1 MRYAAS
7 LGLAATLLSL
17 TANAAEPE
25 TAKSERVFRAGAAR
39 ANITPPLGSLIVGGW
54 KPMPAKHIHDDLWV
68 RCLVLDD
75 GKTKLAFAIC
85 DNLGMVREVF
95 DEAKRRAEEATGI
108 PAHCMLMAATHSHS
122 AASARAD
129 NRYLPDQPI
138 DGYPE
143 FIIDRIVDG
152 LVCAVNNLEPAEI
165 GWAMTEDPR
174 HVFNRRWFMKP
185 GTPTPN
191 PFGGTDQAVMNPG
204 SKNLLKPAGP
214 TDPQINFL
222 SVRSTEGR
230 PIALLAN
237 YSLHYVGG
245 VPSSD
250 ISADYFG
257 MFADRIQELLGAD
270 RLQPPF
276 VGSLTNGASGD
287 VNNINFL
294 NRSKRKPPYE
304 QMRYVA
310 DEVAKKVHAAEQKM
324 IYHKWV
330 PLNAAASELT
340 LETRRPTTEQLA
352 RAEKV
357 VADPESVELYHRH
370 EPTYAKRMLQLK
382 DVPNTRDIPLTALRI
397 GDLGIVAIPFEVF
410 AEIGLGIRER
420 SPLATTF
427 TISHAGGSF
436 GYLPTEPQHAL
447 GGYETWLGT
456 NFVQKDA
463 AARISDRLIEMLEQL
478 K

>member
-1 MRYAAS
+1 MRCPAS
-7 LGLAATLLSL
+7 LGLAIILMSL

-25 TAKSERVFRAGAAR
+25 ASQNERVFRAGAAVS
-39 ANITPPLGSLIVGGW
+39 NITPPLGSLIVGGW
-54 KPMPAKHIHDDLWV
+54 KPIPATNIHDQLWV
-68 RCLVLDD
+68 RCLVLDN
-75 GKTKLAFAIC
+75 GETKLAFAIC

-95 DEAKRRAEEATGI
+95 DEAKRRTAEATGI
-108 PAHCMLMAATHSHS
+108 PTHCMIMAATHTHS
-122 AASARAD
+122 AASARAG
-129 NRYLPDQPI
+129 NRYLPEQPI
-138 DGYPE
+138 DDYAK

-152 LVCAVNNLEPAEI
+152 MVCAVNDLEPAEI

-174 HVFNRRWFMKP
+174 HVNNRRWHLEP

-191 PFGGTDQAVMNPG
+191 PFGGTDKVVMNPG

-214 TDPQINFL
+214 TDSQINFL
-222 SVRSTEGR
+222 SVRSLDGR

-245 VPSSD
+245 VNRGD

-257 MFADRIQELLGAD
+257 MFSDRIQELLGAD

-276 VGSLTNGASGD
+276 VGILTNGASGD
-287 VNNINFL
+287 VNNIDFR
-294 NRSKRKPPYE
+294 NRSNRKPPYE

-310 DEVAKKVHAAEQKM
+310 DEVAKKVYGAEQKM
-324 IYHKWV
+324 TYHKWV
-330 PLNAAASELT
+330 PLAGAASELP
-340 LETRRPTTEQLA
+340 LKTRRPTLEQLA

-357 VADPESVELYHRH
+357 AADPEGVELYHRH
-370 EPTYAKRMLQLK
+370 EPTYATRLIAMKN
-382 DVPNTRDIPLTALRI
+382 VPETRDIPLTTLRI

-420 SPLATTF
+420 SPLPATF

-436 GYLPTEPQHAL
+436 GYLPTETQHAL

-463 AARISDRLIEMLEQL
+463 AARISDRLIEMLEEL

>member
-1 MRYAAS
+1 MRCSAS
-7 LGLAATLLSL
+7 LGLILIALSL
-17 TANAAEPE
+17 AAGAAEPE
-25 TAKSERVFRAGAAR
+25 EAKSERVFRAGAATS
-39 ANITPPLGSLIVGGW
+39 NITPPLGSLVVGGW
-54 KPMPAKHIHDDLWV
+54 APTPATHIHDHLWV
-68 RCLVLDD
+68 RCLVLDNGD
-75 GKTKLAFAIC
+75 NKLAFAIV

-108 PAHCMLMAATHSHS
+108 PARCMLMATTHTHS
-122 AASARAD
+122 AASARTG
-129 NRYLPDQPI
+129 NRYLPDQPV

-143 FIIDRIVDG
+143 FIIERIVDG
-152 LVCAVNNLEPAEI
+152 LICAMNNLEPAEI
-165 GWAMTEDPR
+165 GWAMAEDPR
-174 HVFNRRWFMKP
+174 HVHNRRWYLKP

-191 PFGGTDQAVMNPG
+191 PFGGTDQVVMNPG

-222 SVRSTEGR
+222 SVRSLDGR

-245 VPSSD
+245 VGRVHV
-250 ISADYFG
+250 SADYFG

-276 VGSLTNGASGD
+276 VGMLTNGASGD

-294 NRSKRKPPYE
+294 HRSARKPPYE

-310 DEVAKKVHAAEQKM
+310 DEVAKKVYAAQKDMTYHA
-324 IYHKWV
+324 WV
-330 PLNAAASELT
+330 PLGAAASELT
-340 LETRRPTTEQLA
+340 LKTRQPTPEQLA

-370 EPTYAKRMLQLK
+370 EPTYAKRVLQLK
-382 DVPNTRDIPLTALRI
+382 DVPETREIPLTAIRI
-397 GDLGIVAIPFEVF
+397 GDVGVVAIPFEVF
-410 AEIGLGIRER
+410 AEIGLGLRER
-420 SPLATTF
+420 SSMPTTF

-436 GYLPTEPQHAL
+436 GYLPTESQHAL

-463 AARISDRLIEMLEQL
+463 AARISDRLLEMLEKL

>member
-1 MRYAAS
+1 MRCSAS
-7 LGLAATLLSL
+7 LGLVIVLFSFT
-17 TANAAEPE
+17 TNAAETE
-25 TAKSERVFRAGAAR
+25 ASKNEHVFRAGAAVS
-39 ANITPPLGSLIVGGW
+39 NITPPLGSLIVGGW
-54 KPMPAKHIHDDLWV
+54 KPMPATNIHDQLWV
-68 RCLVLDD
+68 RCLVLDN
-75 GKTKLAFAIC
+75 GETKLAFAIC
-85 DNLGMVREVF
+85 DNLGMAREVF
-95 DEAKRRAEEATGI
+95 DEAKRRATEATGI
-108 PAHCMLMAATHSHS
+108 PTHCMIMAATHTHS
-122 AASARAD
+122 AASARSG

-138 DGYPE
+138 DGYPK

-174 HVFNRRWFMKP
+174 HVNNRRWYLEP

-191 PFGGTDQAVMNPG
+191 PFGGTDKVVMNPG
-204 SKNLLKPAGP
+204 SKDLLKPAGP

-222 SVRSTEGR
+222 SVRSLDGR

-245 VPSSD
+245 VRSGD

-270 RLQPPF
+270 RLEPPF

-324 IYHKWV
+324 TYHKWV
-330 PLNAAASELT
+330 PLDAAASELT
-340 LETRRPTTEQLA
+340 LKTRRPTAERLA
-352 RAEKV
+352 RAEKIA
-357 VADPESVELYHRH
+357 ADPESVELYHRH

-382 DVPNTRDIPLTALRI
+382 DVPDTRDIPLTAFRV
-397 GDLGIVAIPFEVF
+397 GDLGIVAIPFEIF
-410 AEIGLGIRER
+410 AEIGLGIRQR
-420 SPLATTF
+420 SPMPATF

-436 GYLPTEPQHAL
+436 GYLPTEAQHAL

-463 AARISDRLIEMLEQL
+463 AARISDRLIEMLEKL